1 MTTPSQ
7 PAKRGR
13 GRPREFPVG
22 TTAADRKALSR
33 RELRAAGGHVL
44 TVDLGAEAWAA
55 LQRLAGRNA
64 RSAYVE
70 RLILAAG
77 KAQRPKPAGAGD

>member
-1 MTTPSQ
+1 MTAPSK
-7 PAKRGR
+7 PAKRGP
-13 GRPREFPVG
+13 GRPREFPPG
-22 TTAADRKALSR
+22 TTGTDRKALSR

-64 RSAYVE
+64 RSAFVE
-70 RLILAAG
+70 RLILTAG
-77 KAQRPKPAGAGD
+77 KAPRPKPAGAGD